1 MPVPETRTKLVV
13 PDDVQLIDCR
23 TEQPPLAAAYLML
36 DADGREELLTRNI
49 KRQID
54 LATICN
60 ARWAEL
66 RTWKA
71 KQLKTIP
78 AK

>member
-1 MPVPETRTKLVV
+1 MPVVETKTKLIV
-13 PDDVQLIDCR
+13 PTDVQLVDCQL
-23 TEQPPLAAAYLML
+23 EQPPLTTAYLML
-36 DADGREELLTRNI
+36 DLDGREELLTRNI

-54 LATICN
+54 SAIICN
-60 ARWAEL
+60 ARWAAM

-71 KQLKTIP
+71 DQLKVIP